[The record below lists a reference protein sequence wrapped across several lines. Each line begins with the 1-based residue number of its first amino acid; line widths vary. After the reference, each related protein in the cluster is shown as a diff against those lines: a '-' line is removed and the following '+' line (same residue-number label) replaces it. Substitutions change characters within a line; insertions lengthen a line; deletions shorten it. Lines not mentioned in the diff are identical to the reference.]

1 MSVSMTQRGQGSAC
15 LLQVTPDDLAGDFVV
30 LVFADPAEDKKAMEN
45 VRRLQDVTELSGGN
59 ISSSAETHTRWH
71 ISSVHGL

>member
-1 MSVSMTQRGQGSAC
+1 MSVSMTQRGQGFAC
-15 LLQVTPDDLAGDFVV
+15 LLQVTADDLAGDFVV